1 MKLIHA
7 KLLLQQSV
15 PLFAVLTDQQ
25 NEEMK
30 LSVMALD
37 DQFIQIE
44 GISSNQPVLHGATM
58 LTDVE
63 ALRISGLN
71 LRLQVDGD
79 PILMLLET
87 GMSEQKLSDTM
98 MQYAV
103 AT

>member
-7 KLLLQQSV
+7 KLLLQQGV

-25 NEEMK
+25 NEELA

-37 DQFIQIE
+37 DQFIQVE
-44 GISSNQPVLHGATM
+44 GISSNQPVPHGATM
-58 LTDVE
+58 LTDVDE
-63 ALRISGLN
+63 LRILGLS
-71 LRLQVDGD
+71 LRLHVDGD
-79 PILMLLET
+79 PILMLLEA
-87 GMSEQKLSDTM
+87 GISEQKLSDTM